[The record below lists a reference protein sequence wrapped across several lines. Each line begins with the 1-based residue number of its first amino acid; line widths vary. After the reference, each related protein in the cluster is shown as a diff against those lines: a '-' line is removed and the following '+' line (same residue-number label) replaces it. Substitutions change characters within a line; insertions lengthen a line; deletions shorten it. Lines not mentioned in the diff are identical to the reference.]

1 MMGVGN
7 YSIKDLIKMGFVP
20 FIVITVI
27 AVGWIMTVYPI
38 F

>member
-7 YSIKDLIKMGFVP
+7 YSVKDLFKMGAIP
-20 FIVITVI
+20 ALVITIV